1 MSDSL
6 RRRWRACSFFLLAGI
21 FAVLTLPAFGQ
32 NSFPDKAAKAPFSQL
47 KVKPASLS
55 FAKINFQKGPASST
69 KSLLVTNGGSAA
81 LAVTVGS
88 PATAAFSVI
97 AGAGPATLDAGQT
110 EPVTVEFAPAA
121 AGSFGDAI
129 AVSSDATK
137 GKTEISVRLKGSAAG
152 VNTSLPTVTLN
163 APAAGATHL
172 SGHAYNVDPA
182 TTKAVIYVFTNQWY
196 VQPFVDAPF
205 TNISAN
211 GSWTSFTHSWDSI
224 AILLVDPANYTP
236 VATETTDPTLDPG
249 VIASTEYPALNFS
262 GRTWGIKVTGN
273 SQFGPG
279 PNYWSNN
286 SSVVKTA
293 PDGLHLKIS
302 RIDNLWRCG
311 EVYLL
316 QSLGYGT
323 YTVQVSSRLD
333 QLDQNTVAA
342 PLFIY
347 AAAAADQELD
357 NEYSGAGGLIPN
369 PYNAQFVVQ
378 PFTVPGNI
386 VQYVQPSSAQFT
398 SQMEWRAD
406 HVTFTSWNGW
416 ASVPA
421 SGDIINQWTY
431 TGSDIPPPGQ
441 ERVHINL
448 WLFMATHR

>member
-1 MSDSL
+1 M
-6 RRRWRACSFFLLAGI
+6 
-21 FAVLTLPAFGQ
+21 
-32 NSFPDKAAKAPFSQL
+32 
-47 KVKPASLS
+47 
-55 FAKINFQKGPASST
+55 
-69 KSLLVTNGGSAA
+69 
-81 LAVTVGS
+81 
-88 PATAAFSVI
+88 
-97 AGAGPATLDAGQT
+97 
-110 EPVTVEFAPAA
+110 
-121 AGSFGDAI
+121 
-129 AVSSDATK
+129 
-137 GKTEISVRLKGSAAG
+137 
-152 VNTSLPTVTLN
+152 
-163 APAAGATHL
+163 
-172 SGHAYNVDPA
+172 
-182 TTKAVIYVFTNQWY
+182 
-196 VQPFVDAPF
+196 
-205 TNISAN
+205 
-211 GSWTSFTHSWDSI
+211 
-224 AILLVDPANYTP
+224 
-236 VATETTDPTLDPG
+236 
-249 VIASTEYPALNFS
+249 
-262 GRTWGIKVTGN
+262 TGN

-378 PFTVPGNI
+378 PFTVAGNI

-406 HVTFTSWNGW
+406 HVTFSTWNGW

-431 TGSDIPPPGQ
+431 TGGNIPPLGQ

-448 WLFMATHR
+448 WLLNGNAPVSGVGDEMVIKSFTFQP